1 MTAPIMG
8 TLLRIF
14 DRTAAY
20 TPMRNPISDTG
31 IDTIMIAPASHDR
44 IPDPMRNGN
53 TTVLMT
59 GTVIPRMTD
68 HFVVASILSFNGLP
82 RRQGVPGVVAL
93 PCAAGAATT
102 RWHFWCGSFFANKLE
117 VSCHSKT
124 QARASGFSV
133 ESVTHPIMLII
144 ELENGFI
151 GGSEIESYRQA
162 LLTVPVDV

>member
-1 MTAPIMG
+1 
-8 TLLRIF
+8 
-14 DRTAAY
+14 
-20 TPMRNPISDTG
+20 MRNPISDTG

-53 TTVLMT
+53 TTVLTT

-68 HFVVASILSFNGLP
+68 HFAVASMLSFNVLLP
-82 RRQGVPGVVAL
+82 PSGVIDVVAL
-93 PCAAGAATT
+93 PYAAGSPKT
-102 RWHFWCGSFFANKLE
+102 RWHFWCGLLFANKLE

-151 GGSEIESYRQA
+151 GGSEIKSYRQA